1 MLYIKTIKLNNFRC
15 FKSKNLE
22 FKPNVNILIGDN
34 GCGKTSVVEG
44 VSYLCLGKSFK
55 SAKDKDVL
63 SVNES
68 YFNIISE
75 IISDNEENK
84 VVISYDG
91 NNKRVKNGEV
101 VCKTLSEYVGKY
113 KLIAFSPDDLSII
126 KGGPSNRRRFID
138 LFISQCD
145 NRYLKLL
152 VEYKK
157 ILKSRNEFLKNIK
170 NQQYDKILFDVLTE
184 NIIKYGK
191 LIIEVREKYI
201 KVLNTYIKEISSKL
215 SNGKEIVEIEYAPN
229 LNINSY
235 ESNMKKYM
243 NYDVLT
249 KITNYG
255 PQKDNLS
262 ILFNSKEA
270 ALYASQGQSRL
281 AVLSMKIAMFEV
293 FSKIDNNIIMILD
306 DVFSELDINRQKYLL
321 EYINKTGQVFITT
334 TDLYKLPE
342 KLINDSN
349 IIEIG
354 E

>member
-1 MLYIKTIKLNNFRC
+1 M
-15 FKSKNLE
+15 
-22 FKPNVNILIGDN
+22 
-34 GCGKTSVVEG
+34 
-44 VSYLCLGKSFK
+44 
-55 SAKDKDVL
+55 
-63 SVNES
+63 
-68 YFNIISE
+68 
-75 IISDNEENK
+75 
-84 VVISYDG
+84 
-91 NNKRVKNGEV
+91 
-101 VCKTLSEYVGKY
+101 
-113 KLIAFSPDDLSII
+113 
-126 KGGPSNRRRFID
+126 
-138 LFISQCD
+138 
-145 NRYLKLL
+145 
-152 VEYKK
+152 
-157 ILKSRNEFLKNIK
+157 
-170 NQQYDKILFDVLTE
+170 
-184 NIIKYGK
+184 
-191 LIIEVREKYI
+191 
-201 KVLNTYIKEISSKL
+201 
-215 SNGKEIVEIEYAPN
+215 EIEYAPN